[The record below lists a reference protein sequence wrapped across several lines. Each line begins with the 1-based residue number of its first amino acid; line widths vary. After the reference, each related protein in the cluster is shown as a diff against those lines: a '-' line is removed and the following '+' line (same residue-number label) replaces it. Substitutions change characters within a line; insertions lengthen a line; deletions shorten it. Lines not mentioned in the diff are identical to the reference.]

1 MIDKKYIENYL
12 DKNGKGHYRLGK
24 VDTFSIYIPLH
35 MSWLDTADGKKNQS
49 VWYYE
54 KRKPSTRK
62 EEVVLWNKEHN
73 IWIDKDDGCGNKVEA
88 DKRYGWSHRLGSFDY
103 IVKRVFNDYKRGI
116 ISIDG
121 HKTDG
126 ETFLPN
132 ILTGAEYLKLKK
144 HNKERSNG

>member
-12 DKNGKGHYRLGK
+12 NKKCKTQGLWETTY
-24 VDTFSIYIPLH
+24 SIYIPLH
-35 MSWLDTADGKKNQS
+35 MSWLDTADGKTKQS
-49 VWYYE
+49 VYYYE
-54 KRKPSTRK
+54 NRKPNTRK

-88 DKRYGWSHRLGSFDY
+88 DKRYGWSQRLGSFDY

-132 ILTGAEYLKLKK
+132 MLTGAEYLKLIKEKK
-144 HNKERSNG
+144 NSRLC